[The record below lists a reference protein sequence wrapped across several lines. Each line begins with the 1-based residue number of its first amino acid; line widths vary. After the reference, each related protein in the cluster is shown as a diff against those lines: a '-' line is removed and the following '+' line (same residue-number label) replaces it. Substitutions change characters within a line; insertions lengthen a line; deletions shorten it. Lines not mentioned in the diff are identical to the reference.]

1 MSAGIA
7 TGSWEAGIGVDWSSR
22 RELGVIDDAASMSSR
37 TLFATGVWASGHRVS
52 PLVGLS
58 IGAEARRF
66 TSGPAWVST
75 LWVPMASI
83 ELGARLR
90 LTDALAL
97 EGGLSAAADLG
108 RTLLQLGDAAP
119 VPLAS
124 VEFGGTFSLRFATR

>member
-22 RELGVIDDAASMSSR
+22 RELGVIDDAASMSTRS
-37 TLFATGVWASGHRVS
+37 LFATGAWSSGHRLA
-52 PLVGLS
+52 PLVALS

-66 TSGPAWVST
+66 TSGPAWEST